1 MKSLL
6 IRRGAPPLPDEETE
20 RQMYERTKEILH
32 GYGYERY
39 EISNYAKEGKMCR
52 HNIGYW
58 KRVPYL
64 GFGVGAASLWKE
76 SDGATFETGGSMWRF
91 GKNISRGKRPG

>member
-1 MKSLL
+1 
-6 IRRGAPPLPDEETE
+6 
-20 RQMYERTKEILH
+20 
-32 GYGYERY
+32 
-39 EISNYAKEGKMCR
+39 MCR

-58 KRVPYL
+58 KRVPY
-64 GFGVGAASLWKE
+64 FGILVWERLHSGRK